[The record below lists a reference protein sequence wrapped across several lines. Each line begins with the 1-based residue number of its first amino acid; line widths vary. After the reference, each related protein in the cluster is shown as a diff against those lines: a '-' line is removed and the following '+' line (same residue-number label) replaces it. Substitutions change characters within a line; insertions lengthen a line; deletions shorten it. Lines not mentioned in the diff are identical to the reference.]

1 MSETIFAEGGCS
13 CGRVRYRLT
22 AAPMFVQACHC
33 TWCQRQSGG
42 AFAVNAMI
50 ETDRVELLEGET
62 EAAPV
67 PTPSG
72 KGQTILRCPSCRI
85 ALWSHYAAA
94 GDRLA
99 FVRVGALDGG
109 AILEPDI
116 HIYTS
121 TRQPWVALPEG
132 APAASEYY
140 DARTTWPAESLAR
153 MKRLMGR
160 G

>member
-1 MSETIFAEGGCS
+1 MSEIFSAEGGCA
-13 CGRVRYRLT
+13 CGRVRYRMT
-22 AAPMFVQACHC
+22 AAPLFVQACHC

-50 ETDRVELLEGET
+50 ETDRIELLEGEP

-72 KGQTILRCPSCRI
+72 KGQTILRCPACRI
-85 ALWSHYAAA
+85 ALWSHYGAA

-99 FVRVGALDGG
+99 FVRAGSLDGG
-109 AILEPDI
+109 AVLEPDI

-132 APAASEYY
+132 KPAVPEYY
-140 DARTTWPAESLAR
+140 NAREVWPGESLAR
-153 MKRLMGR
+153 MKRLMG
-160 G
+160 